1 MSELIQDF
9 VAVKDD
15 SGYESLNISDGFE
28 DKSLKFNTKTK
39 SKTISEDDFFT
50 LQNYF
55 KEIGTENLLN
65 AKMEI
70 VYSIQIKLYEKN
82 IKKIEKKIEDL
93 RLKNSATAKK
103 DLATLETLQKI
114 YNQKI
119 LEYRNKFIKGN
130 LRLVI
135 SIAKNY
141 LSRGL
146 PLADLIQEGNLGLI
160 KAVEKYDYT
169 KGYRFSTYAS
179 WWIIQRISRSLLDQT
194 RLIRLPVRV
203 LEQANK
209 INKLTHQLINN
220 GYENPGINELSKNS
234 GLSVKKIKNAL
245 NATSTNILYLDAEN
259 PTKNGRSNISETIPD
274 QKPIP
279 DDFIAKISLNNAL
292 EDALSNLSEREENI
306 LRMRYG
312 IGDEDKCTLDE
323 IGSMYNL
330 TRERIRQ
337 IERKALTKIR
347 KRDTKLALKGFVNN

>member
-1 MSELIQDF
+1 MSELTQDF
-9 VAVKDD
+9 TSVKDEFGYDSFTTND
-15 SGYESLNISDGFE
+15 SGEE
-28 DKSLKFNTKTK
+28 KSLKFNTNTK
-39 SKTISEDDFFT
+39 SRTISEDDFFT

-55 KEIGTENLLN
+55 KEIGTENLLT
-65 AKMEI
+65 ARQEV
-70 VYSIQIKLYEKN
+70 VYSIEIKLFEKTLKN
-82 IKKIEKKIEDL
+82 IDKRIENLK
-93 RLKNSATAKK
+93 LKNSRSSRK
-103 DLATLETLQKI
+103 DIANLETLQRIYINKI
-114 YNQKI
+114 I
-119 LEYRNKFIKGN
+119 EYRNKFIKGN

-209 INKLTHQLINN
+209 INKLTNQLINK
-220 GYENPGINELSKNS
+220 GADNPGVDELSKSS

-259 PTKNGRSNISETIPD
+259 PTKNGRSNIAETIPD
-274 QKPIP
+274 HKPVP
-279 DDFIAKISLNNAL
+279 DDFIAQISLNKAL
-292 EDALSNLSEREENI
+292 EDALSSLTEREENI

>member
-1 MSELIQDF
+1 MSEIVQEY

-15 SGYESLNISDGFE
+15 FSYDSLNYSDSSE

-55 KEIGTENLLN
+55 REIGSENLLT
-65 AKMEI
+65 AKQE
-70 VYSIQIKLYEKN
+70 VEYSIQIKLFEKN
-82 IKKIEKKIEDL
+82 IGAINKKIEQISQRRSPGKAKDINRLEIL
-93 RLKNSATAKK
+93 RTIN
-103 DLATLETLQKI
+103 ER
-114 YNQKI
+114 KI

-141 LSRGL
+141 LTRGL
-146 PLADLIQEGNLGLI
+146 PLADLIQEGNLGLM
-160 KAVEKYDYT
+160 KAVEKYDYS

-209 INKLTHQLINN
+209 INKLTHQLINS
-220 GYENPGINELSKNS
+220 GSDNPGVDELAKTS
-234 GLSVKKIKNAL
+234 GLSIKKIKNAMS
-245 NATSTNILYLDAEN
+245 ATSTNIVYLDAEN
-259 PTKNGRSNISETIPD
+259 PSKNGRTNIAETIPD
-274 QKPIP
+274 LKPVP
-279 DDFIAKISLNNAL
+279 DDFIAQISLNKAL
-292 EDALSNLSEREENI
+292 EDALSDLSEREENI
-306 LRMRYG
+306 IRMRYG

-347 KRDTKLALKGFVNN
+347 KRDTRLALRGFVNN

>member
-1 MSELIQDF
+1 MSELMQEYT
-9 VAVKDD
+9 AVKEDMSYD
-15 SGYESLNISDGFE
+15 SVNFSDGVE

-55 KEIGTENLLN
+55 KEIGTENLLT
-65 AKMEI
+65 AKQE
-70 VYSIQIKLYEKN
+70 VEYSIQIKLFQKN
-82 IKKIEKKIEDL
+82 INAIDKK
-93 RLKNSATAKK
+93 
-103 DLATLETLQKI
+103 LETLSQKNSKSSLSEINKLETLSLI
-114 YNQKI
+114 YERKI

-141 LSRGL
+141 LTRGL
-146 PLADLIQEGNLGLI
+146 PLADLIQEGNLGLM
-160 KAVEKYDYT
+160 KAVEKYDYS

-209 INKLTHQLINN
+209 INKLTHQLINS
-220 GYENPGINELSKNS
+220 GTDNPGVDELSKTS
-234 GLSVKKIKNAL
+234 GLSVKKIKNAI
-245 NATSTNILYLDAEN
+245 NATSTNIVYLDAEN
-259 PTKNGRSNISETIPD
+259 PSKNGRSNIAETIPD
-274 QKPIP
+274 LKPVP
-279 DDFIAKISLNNAL
+279 DDFIAQISLNKAL

-306 LRMRYG
+306 IRMRYG

-347 KRDTKLALKGFVNN
+347 KRDTRLALRGFVNN

>member
-1 MSELIQDF
+1 MSESIQEYIAVKQDF
-9 VAVKDD
+9 SYD
-15 SGYESLNISDGFE
+15 SLNYSDTTE

-55 KEIGTENLLN
+55 KEIGSENLLN
-65 AKMEI
+65 AKQEI
-70 VYSIQIKLYEKN
+70 EYSIQIKLFEKN
-82 IKKIEKKIEDL
+82 IFAINKKLDAMGQRSSAGIRKDKI
-93 RLKNSATAKK
+93 R
-103 DLATLETLQKI
+103 LETLKAI
-114 YNQKI
+114 FEGKI

-141 LSRGL
+141 LTRGL
-146 PLADLIQEGNLGLI
+146 PLADLIQEGNMGLM
-160 KAVEKYDYT
+160 KAVEKYDYS

-209 INKLTHQLINN
+209 INKLTHQLINS
-220 GYENPGINELSKNS
+220 GCETPCVDELSKTS
-234 GLSVKKIKNAL
+234 GLSIKKIKNAMS
-245 NATSTNILYLDAEN
+245 ATSTNIVYLDAEN
-259 PTKNGRSNISETIPD
+259 PSKNGRTNIAETIPD
-274 QKPIP
+274 LKPVP
-279 DDFIAKISLNNAL
+279 DDFIAQISLNKAL
-292 EDALSNLSEREENI
+292 KDALSDLSEREENI
-306 LRMRYG
+306 IRMRYG

-347 KRDTKLALKGFVNN
+347 KRDTRLALRGFVNN

>member
-1 MSELIQDF
+1 MSELMQEYT
-9 VAVKDD
+9 AVKEDLSYD
-15 SGYESLNISDGFE
+15 SVNFSEGVE

-39 SKTISEDDFFT
+39 AKTISEDDFFT

-55 KEIGTENLLN
+55 KEIGSENLLT
-65 AKMEI
+65 AKQEI
-70 VYSIQIKLYEKN
+70 EYSIQIKLFQKN
-82 IKKIEKKIEDL
+82 INTINKKLDVL
-93 RLKNSATAKK
+93 RKKNSKSSVSDINK
-103 DLATLETLQKI
+103 LEILHEI
-114 YNQKI
+114 YDRKT

-141 LSRGL
+141 LTRGL
-146 PLADLIQEGNLGLI
+146 PLADLIQEGNLGLM
-160 KAVEKYDYT
+160 KAVEKYDYS

-220 GYENPGINELSKNS
+220 GTDNPGVDQLSKTS
-234 GLSVKKIKNAL
+234 GLSVKKIKNAI
-245 NATSTNILYLDAEN
+245 NATSTNIIYLDAEN
-259 PTKNGRSNISETIPD
+259 PSKNGRSNIAETIPD
-274 QKPIP
+274 LKPVP
-279 DDFIAKISLNNAL
+279 DDFIAQISLNKAL

-306 LRMRYG
+306 IRMRYG

-347 KRDTKLALKGFVNN
+347 KRDTRLALRGFVNN